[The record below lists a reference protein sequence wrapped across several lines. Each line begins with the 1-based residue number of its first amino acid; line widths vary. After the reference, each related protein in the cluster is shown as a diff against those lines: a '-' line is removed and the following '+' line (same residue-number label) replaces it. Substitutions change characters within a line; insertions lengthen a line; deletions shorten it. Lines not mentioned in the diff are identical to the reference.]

1 MRPIPLRIVGRPF
14 ARFAAHTG
22 ALTVD
27 QALDALR
34 SGNLDLIDTDQDTIE
49 LVPALGV
56 TETEWAELAS
66 AALAVP
72 NLTAAPFPRRESVS
86 AGLHKRDPR
95 NVLIADLRETGTFH
109 WRAELVLHP
118 DAAPFADRDNGTG
131 HLPGMVEVEA
141 GVQTAMGVTERF
153 LLPSPGEFVF
163 TTSGLDLA
171 FAAFLFPLPAHV
183 ELRADRV
190 GHPAPEI
197 LELDATVTIH
207 QSGNEVATMRF
218 YSRAYGRDLFDRLE
232 RDRARAA
239 ARHAET
245 TTLEHR

>member
-1 MRPIPLRIVGRPF
+1 MRPTPLRIVGRPF

-34 SGNLDLIDTDQDTIE
+34 SGALDPTGAVA

-56 TETEWAELAS
+56 TETEWAEVET
-66 AALAVP
+66 AALAAA
-72 NLTAAPFPRRESVS
+72 NLTAAPYPHREPVA

-95 NVLIADLRETGTFH
+95 NVLIADLRESATFH

-141 GVQTAMGVTERF
+141 GVQMAMGVTERY

-197 LELDATVTIH
+197 LELEATVTIH
-207 QSGNEVATMRF
+207 QSGNEIATMRF
-218 YSRAYGRDLFDRLE
+218 RSRAYGRALFDRLE

-239 ARHAET
+239 ARTTET